1 MREKHQKKR
10 NKGVSVRL
18 PGERP
23 VMLHT
28 GDPTERS
35 SHTGKQASK
44 QQARHAP
51 SQAPHSPNLVILA
64 ASQARIHVARS
75 AASATAALDW
85 ARGDRSAAATA
96 INKQAA
102 EEKTARNKQNVTRL
116 ARASRLR
123 RKGT

>member
-1 MREKHQKKR
+1 MRLYQAKQPR
-10 NKGVSVRL
+10 
-18 PGERP
+18 
-23 VMLHT
+23 
-28 GDPTERS
+28 
-35 SHTGKQASK
+35 KQASL
-44 QQARHAP
+44 QANKTMHTP
-51 SQAPHSPNLVILA
+51 SQPPHSPNLVLLA
-64 ASQARIHVARS
+64 ALPAVRLFVARS

-102 EEKTARNKQNVTRL
+102 EEKTARNKQNVRRL